1 MSKSFDSIVLSNY
14 SANEL
19 RKLADN
25 LDQKTNEKT
34 DSFKVDIEEQQII
47 KILVGGLNPHLK
59 APK

>member
-47 KILVGGLNPHLK
+47 KILVGGVNPHLK